1 MRSKKSSVKPS
12 LYPAIPFHIIRIF
25 ALLST
30 IIVGI
35 ILALFIYHL
44 HQQNYRLPWVYLVLI
59 VAVVLSL
66 INFTLTTLVHC
77 CCGLS
82 PRLNLTSNTILLLI
96 WLAALGVL
104 CWSMSHTILTTCTE
118 TYWGNSTGITVCRI
132 YKAFF
137 SFTVA
142 AVASLIA
149 AVTLDIIVRKRQT
162 RLGSYDPMASNPMMA
177 GGDVK
182 LEDRNSGSL
191 MAADDPTAGVR
202 YYHDVPD
209 PRAAGGLGGGLGH
222 GPGPGRADSVA
233 YSGTGSNVSRNGHL
247 EQYHAGEAQDYSDN
261 APARGVWGAPRVR
274 FSAVGSGYAQPP
286 EQTNYD
292 PGAYR

>member
-12 LYPAIPFHIIRIF
+12 LYPAIPFHIIRFF

-35 ILALFIYHL
+35 ILAVFIYHL
-44 HQQNYRLPWVYLVLI
+44 HQQNYKLPWAYLVLI

-162 RLGSYDPMASNPMMA
+162 RLGKYDPMASNPMMA
-177 GGDVK
+177 GDVK
-182 LEDRNSGSL
+182 LEERSSGSL
-191 MAADDPTAGVR
+191 MAADDPNAGAR

-209 PRAAGGLGGGLGH
+209 PRMGGGLGH
-222 GPGPGRADSVA
+222 GRADSVS
-233 YSGTGSNVSRNGHL
+233 YSGSNVSRNGHL
-247 EQYHAGEAQDYSDN
+247 EQYHAGEAQDYSDS

-286 EQTNYD
+286 EQTSYD